1 MTDDLKQKLDALC
14 GATRV
19 ALTCKCT
26 VRDGEVAMPLDECAA
41 LVKSVEALRDLLRMR
56 GGTLSDPYG
65 AEDGSVIALV
75 TMPAPKAH
83 RDAKGNTHALRSHS
97 AIHRSLVADGQP
109 GGVGEMPELQR
120 DQCTLEGVVEDVAE
134 PHKSPAAP
142 VPQGRL
148 QRLMARGPAEVVLD
162 DKRIPWAADV
172 PKETGDAA
180 QPNRPTYVVLVADP
194 EATMH
199 VMRCGKRGLLKV
211 PAGVDLATLP
221 VGARAIAE
229 GGGQVGVGVVDPPAP
244 DQAGLPFTPP
254 SEPD

>member
-1 MTDDLKQKLDALC
+1 M
-14 GATRV
+14 
-19 ALTCKCT
+19 
-26 VRDGEVAMPLDECAA
+26 
-41 LVKSVEALRDLLRMR
+41 
-56 GGTLSDPYG
+56 
-65 AEDGSVIALV
+65 IALV
-75 TMPAPKAH
+75 TMPAPKANP
-83 RDAKGNTHALRSHS
+83 DARSKINALRSHD
-97 AIHRSLVADGQP
+97 AVTRSLVADCQP
-109 GGVGEMPELQR
+109 GGVGETPELLR
-120 DQCTLEGVVEDVAE
+120 DHFSLEGVVQDVAE
-134 PHKSPAAP
+134 RHESPAVA

-148 QRLMARGPAEVVLD
+148 QRLIARGPAEVVLD

-180 QPNRPTYVVLVADP
+180 QPNRSTYVVLVPDP